1 MGYALKLH
9 TLFADNV
16 LARNINRWL
25 NRTDQ
30 MHLSKI
36 AMGALVHREKN
47 PAARPDML
55 SQWIDNLA
63 KGRDVM
69 SPDEI
74 KTGM

>member
-9 TLFADNV
+9 TLLFDSV

-25 NRTDQ
+25 RRTGQ
-30 MHLSKI
+30 THLSDI
-36 AMGALVHREKN
+36 ALGAVADREKN

-55 SQWIDNLA
+55 SQWVDNLA
-63 KGRDVM
+63 KGRDIM

-74 KTGM
+74 KAGL